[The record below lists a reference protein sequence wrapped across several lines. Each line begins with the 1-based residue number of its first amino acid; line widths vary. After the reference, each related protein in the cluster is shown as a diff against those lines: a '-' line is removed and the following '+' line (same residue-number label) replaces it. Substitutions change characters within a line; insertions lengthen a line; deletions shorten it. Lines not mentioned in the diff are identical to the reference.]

1 MSQDRPQTLAEEVA
15 NSLTHGAGLVAAV
28 AAFPALLVAASRH
41 GDRLHVVGA
50 CVFGATL
57 VLCYLASTLYHAVP
71 ASRARRAKR
80 ALQVVDHSAIF
91 LFIAGTYTPFALG
104 PLRGAVGWTLLAAVW
119 LIALGGITLKL
130 AVGCGHPRLSNAL
143 YLGLGWLA
151 VLVAGPLVASIGVA
165 GFAWLAAGGVAYT
178 AGVAVYVRDCRWRYG
193 HAVWHLFVA
202 AGSAC
207 HFVAVLRHALD
218 AAG

>member
-1 MSQDRPQTLAEEVA
+1 MPESRPQSLAEEIA
-15 NSLTHGAGLVAAV
+15 NSLTHGVGLVAAV
-28 AAFPALLVAASRH
+28 AAFPALLVAASQR

-71 ASRARRAKR
+71 APRVKR
-80 ALQVVDHSAIF
+80 ALQVLDHSAIF

-104 PLRGAVGWTLLAAVW
+104 ALRGAVGWTLLAAVW
-119 LIALGGITLKL
+119 LIAFGGVALKL
-130 AVGCGHPRLSNAL
+130 TVGCGYPRLSNAL
-143 YLGLGWLA
+143 YLGLGWLG
-151 VLVAGPLVASIGVA
+151 VLAARPLVASIGVA
-165 GFAWLAAGGVAYT
+165 GFAWLAAGGLAYT
-178 AGVAVYVRDCRWRYG
+178 VGVAVYVRDCRWRYG

-207 HFVAVLRHALD
+207 HFVAVIRHAWP
-218 AAG
+218 AS